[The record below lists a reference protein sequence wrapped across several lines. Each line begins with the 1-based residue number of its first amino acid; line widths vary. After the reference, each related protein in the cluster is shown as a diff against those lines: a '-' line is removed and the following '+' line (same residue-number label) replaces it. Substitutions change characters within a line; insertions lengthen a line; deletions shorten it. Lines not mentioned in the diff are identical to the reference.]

1 MILYRRAD
9 PHEIETIMSLVVRT
23 FTGEQGIPEEMNY
36 LPAEKEPRWYCA
48 AEDGRIIGT
57 VAFFREENGWHAGRF
72 ALEPIYRGRHI
83 GTGLITH
90 AFRDLFDSGIREV
103 IMEGRPAT
111 VHILTKL
118 GAEITGEG
126 FPFYSST
133 CTPMIITCET
143 FRTEKAENSD
153 I

>member
-1 MILYRRAD
+1 MILYRKAAPD
-9 PHEIETIMSLVVRT
+9 EIETIMSLVVRT

-36 LPAEKEPRWYCA
+36 LPADKEPRWYCA
-48 AEDGRIIGT
+48 ADDGRIIGT
-57 VAFFREENGWHAGRF
+57 VAFFREKNGWHAGRF

-83 GTGLITH
+83 GTGLISH

-118 GAEITGEG
+118 GAEITGQE

-133 CTPMIITCET
+133 CTPMIITCEK
-143 FRTEKAENSD
+143 FHTEKAENPG